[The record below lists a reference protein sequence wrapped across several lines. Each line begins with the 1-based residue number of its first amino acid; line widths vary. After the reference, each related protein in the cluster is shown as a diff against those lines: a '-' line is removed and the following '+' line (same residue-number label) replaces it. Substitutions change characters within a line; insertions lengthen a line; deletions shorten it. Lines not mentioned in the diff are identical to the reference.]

1 MLRAFLPFLLAAS
14 VVAAPIDR
22 NEYLKLMRRGVDEIK
37 SGEYEKAI
45 ATFKKLHELV
55 PADPT
60 APYNIACALS
70 LMGKKK
76 EAVEYLKKSISLGFN
91 DLKLLETDSDLEN
104 IRGEKG
110 YKDALAELK
119 KRIAEREAEARKKA
133 EAEIREA
140 LRKKKPLF
148 PFSFDLKDLEGK
160 KLSLSALKGKVVLVD
175 IWGTWCGPCRM
186 EIPHLVELQKKYGKK
201 GLVVVGLAFEGK
213 AGEEA
218 VRKVKQFAA
227 KAGINY
233 PLAVI
238 DRAFLQR
245 IPNFR
250 GFPTLIFCDRAGK
263 ARFLHLGY
271 SDSAKLAVW
280 CEILLEHG
288 KKKKS
293 GAGKTKPR
301 KEKARARKKWL

>member
-1 MLRAFLPFLLAAS
+1 MVRAFLPFFLAAS
-14 VVAAPIDR
+14 VLAAPVDR

-37 SGEYEKAI
+37 SGKYEAAI
-45 ATFKKLHELV
+45 ATFKKIRELL

-60 APYNIACALS
+60 APYNIACAFS

-76 EAVEYLKKSISLGFN
+76 EAVKYLKESISLGFN

-110 YKDALAELK
+110 YKEALSELK
-119 KRIAEREAEARKKA
+119 KKMAAREAEARKKA

-140 LRKKKPLF
+140 LKKKPLF
-148 PFSFDLKDLEGK
+148 PFSFELKDLEGK
-160 KLSLSALKGKVVLVD
+160 KLSSAELKGKVVLVD
-175 IWGTWCGPCRM
+175 IWGTWCGPCRI

-218 VRKVKQFAA
+218 VRKVKQFAE

-263 ARFLHLGY
+263 VRFLHLGY
-271 SDSAKLAVW
+271 SNYAKLAAW
-280 CEILLEHG
+280 CEVLLGHG
-288 KKKKS
+288 KKKRGETGKGKS
-293 GAGKTKPR
+293 R
-301 KEKARARKKWL
+301 KEKAKARKKWL